1 MAPSPRETSSPS
13 LSSGSLATD
22 RPGGSGVLPAVF
34 LLSAA
39 ALADE
44 IFLIRLLS
52 FRFWPHF
59 VPLIVSQAMLGFGAA
74 GVALHLFR
82 RHIESAPRSSFAW
95 LALLAAP
102 SFDLA
107 FRASQAV
114 SFDPFLLLWETSAWM
129 AFGLFFVLLAV
140 PFFLAG
146 SAIAVPFVC
155 RFGKPGPVYAAA
167 FAGSAAGAVLAL
179 PVFSLVRTES
189 LLRVPLGL
197 GLAAAIFVLRAPAGR
212 IYRGRLA
219 ACGAS
224 LLLLFLPPPELR
236 LSLYKDLAAAG
247 RMPGARTLASR
258 FGPSGDYRTL
268 FAPGIHSA
276 PGLSFRFT
284 GEIPPQAVLFFDG
297 ETRGVV
303 PMDGGKGPPAYL
315 DDFPPVLA
323 YRMATRPEVLQFG
336 LRGTE
341 GILTAARNG
350 AASVTV
356 VEPAGEFVEMVR
368 TDLSGF
374 SGGLPASLPAEI
386 RTEGAR
392 NFLARKGDR
401 FDLIEVPEI
410 SSATF
415 SSLGIHATGEA
426 FLLTREGIRAALSR
440 LTDRGVLSLSGW
452 LKSPPRESVKILATL
467 RQELEM
473 IDATPASQRVLM
485 VRGWGSFAVLAKRLP
500 FTREERDQAERFCR
514 EKGFSIVWPPPGDS
528 AGGVE
533 AGERALRTAVGNALA
548 DPSAGRGESLFD
560 LSPTTDDSPYFHRFL
575 RPGSLPTYRRLL
587 GSQWVPFV
595 EWGVMFLVVSLAVS
609 LGLSAVFLLLP
620 LVFSRLP
627 GTLGGISLAAYFSA
641 LGLAYMLIELTF
653 LKIGILLLGDAIR
666 ASTAAIGG
674 FAFFSGL
681 GSLISG
687 RFESVET
694 MKRRV
699 FPGIAFLAL
708 AGFLFLSQ
716 SAKVLLPMG
725 GMARAAA
732 FLVSLAPAA
741 FLMGVPFPAGLSR
754 LAGAA
759 APAIPFAWG
768 VNGFFSVAG
777 ASLAS
782 VGALW
787 AGFRWTVVAGGILYL
802 AAGFLFGRIGHPGKP
817 R

>member
-1 MAPSPRETSSPS
+1 
-13 LSSGSLATD
+13 LATD
-22 RPGGSGVLPAVF
+22 EPRRSGVLPAVF

-74 GVALHLFR
+74 GVALHLLR
-82 RHIESAPRSSFAW
+82 RRIGKAPRSAFAW
-95 LALLAAP
+95 MILLAAP

-114 SFDPFLLLWETSAWM
+114 SFDPFLLLWEPSAWI

-146 SAIAVPFVC
+146 GAIAVPFAY

-167 FAGSAAGAVLAL
+167 FAGSAAGAFLAL

-197 GLAAAIFVLRAPAGR
+197 GLAAAIFVLGVPAGR
-212 IYRGRLA
+212 LYRGRLA
-219 ACGAS
+219 ACGVS

-236 LSLYKDLAAAG
+236 LSPYKDLAAAG
-247 RMPGARTLASR
+247 RLPEARMLASR
-258 FGPSGDYRTL
+258 FGPSGDYRAI
-268 FAPGIHSA
+268 FAPGIHAA

-284 GEIPPQAVLFFDG
+284 GDIPPQAALFLDG
-297 ETRGVV
+297 EAHGVV
-303 PMDGGKGPPAYL
+303 PKNGGKEPPDYL
-315 DDFPPVLA
+315 DYLPSVLA
-323 YRMATRPEVLQFG
+323 YRMATRPAVLQFG

-356 VEPAGEFVEMVR
+356 VEPSKEFVEMVR
-368 TDLSGF
+368 SDLSGF
-374 SGGLPASLPAEI
+374 SGGLPASVPMEILPS
-386 RTEGAR
+386 GAR
-392 NFLARKGDR
+392 NFLARRGGR

-415 SSLGIHATGEA
+415 SSLGIHAAGET
-426 FLLTREGIRAALSR
+426 FLLTREGIRSALSR
-440 LTDRGVLSLSGW
+440 LTDRGVLSFSGW

-467 RQELEM
+467 RRELER
-473 IDATPASQRVLM
+473 IDAVPATQRVIM
-485 VRGWGSFAVLAKRLP
+485 VRGWGSFAILARRLP
-500 FTREERDQAERFCR
+500 FTVEDRKRAERFCVER
-514 EKGFSIVWPPPGDS
+514 GFSIAWPPPEGPAS
-528 AGGVE
+528 GGE
-533 AGERALRTAVGNALA
+533 AEERALRAAVGNALA
-548 DPSAGRGESLFD
+548 GPSAGPGEKLFD
-560 LSPTTDDSPYFHRFL
+560 LSPATDDSPYFHRFL
-575 RPGSLPTYRRLL
+575 RLGSLPAYRQLL
-587 GSQWVPFV
+587 GSQWVPFL
-595 EWGVMFLVVSLAVS
+595 EWGVVFLMVSLAVS
-609 LGLSAVFLLLP
+609 LGLAAVCLLLP
-620 LVFSRLP
+620 LAFARLP
-627 GTLGGISLAAYFSA
+627 GTAGGISLGAYFSA
-641 LGLAYMLIELTF
+641 LGLAYMLVELTF
-653 LKIGILLLGDAIR
+653 LKTGILFLGDPIR
-666 ASTAAIGG
+666 AAAAAIGG

-681 GSLISG
+681 GSAISG
-687 RFESVET
+687 RWGSEDT

-708 AGFLFLSQ
+708 AGFLFLSL
-716 SAKVLLPMG
+716 SSKVFLPMG
-725 GMARAAA
+725 GVHRTAV
-732 FLVSLAPAA
+732 FLASLAPAA

-754 LAGAA
+754 LTGAA

-787 AGFRWTVVAGGILYL
+787 IGLRWTVVAGGILYL
-802 AAGFLFGRIGHPGKP
+802 SAGGLFGRIGQPDNS
-817 R
+817 